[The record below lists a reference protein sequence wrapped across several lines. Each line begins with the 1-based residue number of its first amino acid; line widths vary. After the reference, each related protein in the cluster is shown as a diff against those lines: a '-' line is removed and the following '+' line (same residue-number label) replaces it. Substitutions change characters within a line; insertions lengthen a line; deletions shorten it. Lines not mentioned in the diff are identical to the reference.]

1 MVAEDAALLAEQ
13 GDLAREAVG
22 RLHRPAIIPERR
34 IVAPRRVE
42 MEDDE
47 IADILRQILHRAII
61 FVALDIGAALVG
73 KQGDQLGDAGLDK
86 VDAGR
91 FERLDEPAR
100 QPERDDVP
108 VPRSEEH
115 TSELQSLMRSSYA
128 VFCLKKKNTTLH
140 TN

>member
-91 FERLDEPAR
+91 FER
-100 QPERDDVP
+100 
-108 VPRSEEH
+108 RSEEH
-115 TSELQSLMRSSYA
+115 TSELQSLMRISYA
-128 VFCLKKKNTTLH
+128 VFCLKPKNNRTQHRKT
-140 TN
+140 

>member
-1 MVAEDAALLAEQ
+1 MRISDWSSDVCSS
-13 GDLAREAVG
+13 DLAREAVG

-91 FERLDEPAR
+91 FERAE
-100 QPERDDVP
+100 ERLVGKEW
-108 VPRSEEH
+108 VSTCRSRGYPNH
-115 TSELQSLMRSSYA
+115 
-128 VFCLKKKNTTLH
+128 
-140 TN
+140 

>member
-1 MVAEDAALLAEQ
+1 MLRRPPRSTRTDTLLPYTTLFRSGVVERVGDRVVPLGPDALAEHHRHPARGRKQLEIVAEDAALLAEQ

-61 FVALDIGAALVG
+61 FVA
-73 KQGDQLGDAGLDK
+73 QLGRASCRK
-86 VDAGR
+86 RVC
-91 FERLDEPAR
+91 
-100 QPERDDVP
+100 QYV
-108 VPRSEEH
+108 
-115 TSELQSLMRSSYA
+115 
-128 VFCLKKKNTTLH
+128 
-140 TN
+140 

>member
-1 MVAEDAALLAEQ
+1 MIL
-13 GDLAREAVG
+13 
-22 RLHRPAIIPERR
+22 RPPRSTRTDTLFPYTTLFRSIIPERR

-100 QPERDDVP
+100 QPERDD
-108 VPRSEEH
+108 RSEEH
-115 TSELQSLMRSSYA
+115 TSELQTLMRLSYA
-128 VFCLKKKNTTLH
+128 VFRLKTKKT
-140 TN
+140 